1 MFVYL
6 VTFCIVSVLFRF
18 WVFFDNFF
26 ALLHVLTNQS
36 RYKYVSLYWVH
47 SASKPKWTKF
57 DWRRLIQGH
66 TLICIRSHTTLADV
80 QIDFSSHNYSPIL
93 FCFGISPLFS
103 SWNSFI
109 KTFVAGQ
116 PLMVIAFW
124 IQLFVWL
131 YYLIKYLVLVS
142 KQVAKMVSRRRDWV
156 KIMVHWFY
164 SKVKFSRVPSWSH
177 A

>member
-1 MFVYL
+1 M
-6 VTFCIVSVLFRF
+6 C
-18 WVFFDNFF
+18 FFDNFF

-66 TLICIRSHTTLADV
+66 TLILIRSHTTLA
-80 QIDFSSHNYSPIL
+80 QIFKLIFPPTFIPPFYFALVSP
-93 FCFGISPLFS
+93 PLFS

-131 YYLIKYLVLVS
+131 YYLIKSLVLVS
-142 KQVAKMVSRRRDWV
+142 KQVAKMVSRRRHWV